1 MKTYTIEE
9 IEKVLGKDSASKM
22 ERKIVIGRIKTFEDA
37 CNELKMITPVIFS
50 TDCSDLVDKS
60 VLAYAKL
67 CIVAKA
73 LNEDW
78 KIDIKDKKQTVW
90 VNWLDL
96 RSVIFGGT
104 AHNGANAGL
113 GFSNSNSAPSST
125 IPIVGSRLC
134 FKSAELADY
143 CRIQFKDLWIE
154 YLLPELTIKSETK

>member
-9 IEKVLGKDSASKM
+9 IEKVLGKDSAIKM

-67 CIVAKA
+67 CIIAKA

-78 KIDIKDKKQTVW
+78 KIDVRDKKQMVW

-96 RSVIFGGT
+96 RSMIFGVY
-104 AHNGANAGL
+104 AYNGAFAGPVCVNSHNAA
-113 GFSNSNSAPSST
+113 SDAHT
-125 IPIVGSRLC
+125 YIGSRLC

-154 YLLPELTIKSETK
+154 YLLPEITIKSETK